1 LKWPPVFPDLYTVTP
16 GIREHRIAF
25 NKEISKFS
33 HCVEADDTAL
43 LVTRI
48 LWRFGDA
55 CKEPEVQYL

>member
-1 LKWPPVFPDLYTVTP
+1 MVTP

-25 NKEISKFS
+25 TKDISKFS
-33 HCVEADDTAL
+33 QCVDADDTAP
-43 LVTRI
+43 LVRRI